1 MILSAEM
8 AKVVAPRVFVLLST
22 TLPGQ
27 VCPPPL
33 MRYNETVAPFG
44 HA

>member
-1 MILSAEM
+1 M
-8 AKVVAPRVFVLLST
+8 AKVVAPRVSLLLSS

-27 VCPPPL
+27 VCPPPP

-44 HA
+44 HT